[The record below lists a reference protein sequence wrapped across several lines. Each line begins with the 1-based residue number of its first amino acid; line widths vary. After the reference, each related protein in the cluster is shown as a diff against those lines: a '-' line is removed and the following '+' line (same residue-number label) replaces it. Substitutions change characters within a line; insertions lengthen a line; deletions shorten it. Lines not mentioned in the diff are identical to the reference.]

1 MPNSKKE
8 TLRMGQIIYILSN
21 KGNVILPAMVVEEEI
36 KKTLIGK
43 ETVEKIDWKVAIGAG
58 DKRKIVNASNISG
71 EVYLT
76 LKEIESSLEQRLTA
90 YLNGVISDANK
101 RESIWYKDLKNP
113 EPPQTPEPV
122 VESEDDSLDPEAFI
136 QAVDSAVSQ
145 PGSQPDLQPSGPM
158 IAGGVD
164 LTKMAQQSQSQS
176 IEEKL
181 RRSMIP
187 TEEEIKQEEL
197 LDQQRNSGSEPLGQ
211 TTITAPDGTKMKVN
225 LIT

>member
-1 MPNSKKE
+1 MPNPKKE

-58 DKRKIVNASNISG
+58 DKRKVVNASNISG

-90 YLNGVISDANK
+90 YLNGVISDAKK
-101 RESIWYKDLKNP
+101 RESVWYKDLKNP
-113 EPPQTPEPV
+113 EPAPEPEV
-122 VESEDDSLDPEAFI
+122 APEAADDSLDPEAFI
-136 QAVDSAVSQ
+136 QAIDFVSTPQMNSA
-145 PGSQPDLQPSGPM
+145 PSTS
-158 IAGGVD
+158 GVD
-164 LTKMAQQSQSQS
+164 LTKISQQSQSAS
-176 IEEKL
+176 IEERL
-181 RRSMIP
+181 RKSMIP

-197 LDQQRNSGSEPLGQ
+197 LEQQRHANSEPVTG